1 MRPTKYT
8 RQCLKKPKEAEV
20 KTDQQK
26 KWVDMQCITFAIKH
40 NKTWRKKNRQDR
52 KDFFPKMCSIFMTG
66 LLKNPII
73 LEESRNWMINTAASV
88 VVSIEWKKR
97 LDHIRVSWELG
108 PHTDFFP
115 VGPAGT
121 LWWTLRENGLLEFL
135 RTLATARRRVEKPDA
150 KTMRWFFY
158 ANRHQIAAFLPVWY
172 LLKIQSYQSLQIA
185 WILRGNN
192 TLFISYATFLHR
204 KKNEVSFSFFQK
216 WQ

>member
-1 MRPTKYT
+1 MPVGHFLRESAFSIHYETYEIYSSMSQKTKGSRSQDRPT
-8 RQCLKKPKEAEV
+8 
-20 KTDQQK
+20 K

-115 VGPAGT
+115 CRPRWHFMMNFAWKRLVGISQ
-121 LWWTLRENGLLEFL
+121 N
-135 RTLATARRRVEKPDA
+135 
-150 KTMRWFFY
+150 
-158 ANRHQIAAFLPVWY
+158 I
-172 LLKIQSYQSLQIA
+172 
-185 WILRGNN
+185 GNN
-192 TLFISYATFLHR
+192 AS
-204 KKNEVSFSFFQK
+204 
-216 WQ
+216 

>member
-1 MRPTKYT
+1 
-8 RQCLKKPKEAEV
+8 
-20 KTDQQK
+20 
-26 KWVDMQCITFAIKH
+26 
-40 NKTWRKKNRQDR
+40 
-52 KDFFPKMCSIFMTG
+52 MTG

-135 RTLATARRRVEKPDA
+135 RTLATTPARRRVEKPDA

-185 WILRGNN
+185 WILKGNN